1 MTKSAFDPVP
11 LIAGETGAA
20 SSAVSATIRLLAE
33 GNTVPFIA
41 RYRKEA
47 TGELDEVK
55 IREIQER
62 HGYLME
68 LEDRRQAILQSIEE
82 QGKLTRELR
91 EKIET
96 SATKAALEDLY
107 LPYRPKRRTRA
118 TLARERGLV
127 PLSERVRTLPSKGD
141 PTEEASAYVDPEKQ
155 LPDVEAVLSG
165 ARDIVAEGI
174 SENADVRARLRRE
187 LAERGTLESK
197 AIPAKTKERTKFEQ
211 YYDFRAPLKG
221 IPSHRFLA
229 ARRGEREGFLRIAA
243 TVTDEEALLRE
254 IGRMV
259 GYRDNSPFSTHFWTA
274 LEDAYRRLLLPS
286 VETEVLNETKT
297 SADHSAVDV
306 FARNLKNL
314 LLAPPLGNRRVV
326 GIDPGLRTGCK
337 CVNVDSTGKL
347 LGHVTIYPFQGDD
360 AAARA
365 RRVFADFVKT
375 ARPHAIA
382 VGNGTGGRETESLV
396 RRVLEEEG
404 EKQIALVSVN
414 ESGASVYSASEVAR
428 EEFPDLDLTIRG
440 AVSIARRLQ
449 DPLAELVK
457 IDPKSIGV
465 GQYQHD
471 VHQPLLHQKLD
482 AVVEDCVNGV
492 GVELNTASASLLS
505 YVAGIGPN
513 VAKKIVRHRED
524 KGPFGGR
531 ERLLDVA
538 GLGPKTYEQA
548 AGFIRV
554 RDGEHPLDAS
564 AVHPERYGLVERMAS
579 DLRVKV
585 DELVGNAGLAAKIE
599 ISRYVGSDIGEPT
612 LRDIVSELQ
621 KPGRD
626 PRATFEPPRFREDVT
641 DMEDLQEGMEL
652 EGVVT
657 NVTAFGAFVD
667 VGVHQDGL
675 VHISELADHF
685 VKDPHQEVEVGQ
697 RLKVRVMAV
706 DLERRRISLSAKS
719 GRQQQSAPPK
729 KKKKE
734 TPTPKEKKFS
744 GSIRW
749 K

>member
-1 MTKSAFDPVP
+1 MTQSAYDPVP
-11 LIAGETGAA
+11 LIARETGA
-20 SSAVSATIRLLAE
+20 SSHAVSATIRLLAE

-62 HGYLME
+62 HGYLMD
-68 LEDRRQAILQSIEE
+68 LEDRRHTILQSIEE
-82 QGKLTRELR
+82 QGKLTPELR
-91 EKIET
+91 DKIGAC
-96 SATKAALEDLY
+96 ATKSALEDLY

-118 TLARERGLV
+118 TLARERGLE
-127 PLSERVRTLPSKGD
+127 PLSERVRALPSTGD
-141 PTEEASAYVDPEKQ
+141 PAEEARPFVDPEKQ
-155 LPDVEAVLSG
+155 LPDVDAVLSG
-165 ARDIVAEGI
+165 ARDIVAEWI

-211 YYDFRAPLKG
+211 YYDFRAPLAD

-229 ARRGEREGFLRIAA
+229 VRRGEREGILRVAA
-243 TVTDEEALLRE
+243 TVTDEEALLVR
-254 IGRMV
+254 IGGMV
-259 GYRDNSPFSTHFWTA
+259 GYRDNSPFSKHYWTA

-286 VETEVLNETKT
+286 VETEVLNETKVE
-297 SADHSAVDV
+297 ADRSAVDV

-314 LLAPPLGNRRVV
+314 LLSPPLGEHRVV

-337 CVNVDSTGKL
+337 CVSVDATGKL

-360 AAARA
+360 AAQRA
-365 RRVFADFVKT
+365 RRVFADFVKK
-375 ARPHAIA
+375 ARPYAIA

-482 AVVEDCVNGV
+482 AVVESCVNGV

-531 ERLLDVA
+531 SRLLDVA

-554 RDGEHPLDAS
+554 RGSQHALDAS
-564 AVHPERYGLVERMAS
+564 AVHPERYGLVERMVS
-579 DLRVKV
+579 DLGVKV
-585 DELVGNAGLAAKIE
+585 EELVGNASLAGKIDV
-599 ISRYVGSDIGEPT
+599 SRYVGDDVGEPT
-612 LRDIVSELQ
+612 LRDIISELV

-626 PRATFEPPRFREDVT
+626 PRATFELPRFRDDVT
-641 DMEDLQEGMEL
+641 SLGDLEEGMEL

-685 VKDPHQEVEVGQ
+685 VKDPHQEVQVGQ
-697 RLKVRVMAV
+697 KLKVRVLAV
-706 DLERRRISLSAKS
+706 NLERSRVSLSARS
-719 GRQQQSAPPK
+719 GRQQQSAPSK

-734 TPTPKEKKFS
+734 TPSAKEKKFS

>member
-1 MTKSAFDPVP
+1 
-11 LIAGETGAA
+11 
-20 SSAVSATIRLLAE
+20 
-33 GNTVPFIA
+33 
-41 RYRKEA
+41 
-47 TGELDEVK
+47 
-55 IREIQER
+55 
-62 HGYLME
+62 ME
-68 LEDRRQAILQSIEE
+68 LEDRRQTILQSIDE
-82 QGKLTRELR
+82 QGKLTPELR
-91 EKIET
+91 KKIEAST
-96 SATKAALEDLY
+96 TKASLEDLY

-118 TLARERGLV
+118 TLARERGLE
-127 PLSERVRTLPSKGD
+127 PLSERVRALSSEGD
-141 PTEEASAYVDPEKQ
+141 PTEEARAYVDPEKQ

-165 ARDIVAEGI
+165 ARDIVAEWA

-229 ARRGEREGFLRIAA
+229 VRRGEREGFLRVAA
-243 TVTDEEALLRE
+243 TVTDEEALLSG

-259 GYRDNSPFSTHFWTA
+259 GYRDASPFSTHFWMA

-286 VETEVLNETKT
+286 VETEVLNEAKT
-297 SADHSAVDV
+297 GADHSAVDV

-314 LLAPPLGNRRVV
+314 LLAPPLGDRRVV
-326 GIDPGLRTGCK
+326 GIDPGIRTGCK
-337 CVNVDSTGKL
+337 CVSVDATGKL
-347 LGHVTIYPFQGDD
+347 LEHVTIYPFKGDD
-360 AAARA
+360 AAERSG
-365 RRVFADFVKT
+365 RVFADFVKK
-375 ARPHAIA
+375 AGPYAIA
-382 VGNGTGGRETESLV
+382 VGNGTGGRETESFV
-396 RRVLEEEG
+396 RRVLEEDG
-404 EKQIALVSVN
+404 ETQIVLVSVN
-414 ESGASVYSASEVAR
+414 ESGASVYSASDVAR
-428 EEFPDLDLTIRG
+428 EEFPALDLTIRG

-482 AVVEDCVNGV
+482 VVVEDCVNGV

-505 YVAGIGPN
+505 YVAGIGTN

-531 ERLLDVA
+531 KRLLEVA

-554 RDGEHPLDAS
+554 RDGQHALDSS

-579 DLRVKV
+579 DLGVKV
-585 DELVGNAGLAAKIE
+585 EKLVGNASLAGKIDV
-599 ISRYVGSDIGEPT
+599 SRYVADDVGEPT

-626 PRATFEPPRFREDVT
+626 PRATFELPRFRDDVT
-641 DMEDLQEGMEL
+641 SLEDLREGMEL

-685 VKDPHQEVEVGQ
+685 VQDPHQEVQVGQ
-697 RLKVRVMAV
+697 KLKVRVLAI
-706 DLERRRISLSAKS
+706 DLDRNRVSLSARS
-719 GRQQQSAPPK
+719 ERRPSAPPK
-729 KKKKE
+729 KKNKE
-734 TPTPKEKKFS
+734 TPSGKEKKFS
-744 GSIRW
+744 GAIRW
-749 K
+749 KD